1 MKKATHRVAFR
12 ISGAEM
18 TDTERETAPA
28 EIVPAAELPE
38 PAPEAPEQL
47 PPETDEGQGE
57 DHEDEGSR
65 RPSRSQRYQR
75 KIALLTAEND
85 DLRRRASIV
94 HPTTDAFW
102 PAQDRPPQEADFN
115 GDTLAY
121 ERALNAHNVRQAARE
136 AVRQEAERE
145 RGERLLA
152 REAEAHREHVVAHV
166 DRVEELKER
175 VPDFHDAMK
184 VAATIKLREEVLDE
198 ILGCEKSALVQ
209 YYLAKNPDRA
219 RELNGLTGRELARA
233 VGRLEGAVRLPM
245 KRATGATPPV
255 QPLTG
260 ASGPSFDP
268 VRAEMAAYAADYK
281 RRQQARGRS

>member
-1 MKKATHRVAFR
+1 
-12 ISGAEM
+12 M
-18 TDTERETAPA
+18 TDTENQTAPA
-28 EIVPAAELPE
+28 EHVPAAEAFE
-38 PAPEAPEQL
+38 PAPETPEHSE
-47 PPETDEGQGE
+47 PETSEGQG
-57 DHEDEGSR
+57 DDREDENAR

-75 KIALLTAEND
+75 RIALLTAEND
-85 DLRRRASIV
+85 DLRRRATV
-94 HPTTDAFW
+94 VRPPADAGW
-102 PAQDRPPQEADFN
+102 PAQEWPPQEADFN
-115 GDTLAY
+115 GDVLAY

-145 RGERLLA
+145 RGERFLA
-152 REAEAHREHVVAHV
+152 HQAEAHREHVVAHL

-198 ILGCEKSALVQ
+198 ILRSEKSALVQ
-209 YYLAKNPDRA
+209 YHLAKNPERA
-219 RELNGLTGRELARA
+219 RELNGLSGRELARA
-233 VGRLEGAVRLPM
+233 VGRLEGAVRLPA

-268 VRAEMAAYAADYK
+268 FRSEMAAYAADYK
-281 RRQQARGRS
+281 RRQQARQRS